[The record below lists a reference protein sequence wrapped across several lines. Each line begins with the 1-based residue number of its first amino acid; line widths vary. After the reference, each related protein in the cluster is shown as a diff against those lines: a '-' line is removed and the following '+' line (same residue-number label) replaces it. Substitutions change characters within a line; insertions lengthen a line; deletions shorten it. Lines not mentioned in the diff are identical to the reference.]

1 VDPPEPA
8 GPPRRAT
15 ISERAERRE
24 RLEAGGSDRYGSLMR
39 ALYAGQ
45 EVPLHRRRARSL
57 EWHPIAVKLLLAAL
71 IGVLAYA
78 AIYVGYNTWRDTRV
92 DTWAGPDASVTSG
105 QRLADCPVVNSLH
118 DETFPTWIRFNGQV
132 YRSTG
137 AIRPVGTEPTAD
149 FPATGYTL
157 GGLRLLRVA
166 NTPDGRAGKIIVLKL
181 VDVAVGQLFELTPDC
196 S

>member
-1 VDPPEPA
+1 
-8 GPPRRAT
+8 
-15 ISERAERRE
+15 
-24 RLEAGGSDRYGSLMR
+24 
-39 ALYAGQ
+39 
-45 EVPLHRRRARSL
+45 
-57 EWHPIAVKLLLAAL
+57 
-71 IGVLAYA
+71 
-78 AIYVGYNTWRDTRV
+78 
-92 DTWAGPDASVTSG
+92 VTSG

-137 AIRPVGTEPTAD
+137 AIRPVGAEPTAD
-149 FPATGYTL
+149 FPATGYSL